1 MTDYI
6 AKFGRYME
14 AERRCSASTVDI
26 YTRDLRG
33 FEAYMRE
40 SGGSDGKWLDPAAVA
55 LEDVRDPPPPRI
67 PAQRQASPPGA

>member
-6 AKFGRYME
+6 EKFGRYME

-33 FEAYMRE
+33 FEAYMQE
-40 SGGSDGKWLDPAAVA
+40 SGEETGGFDPAI
-55 LEDVRDPPPPRI
+55 DGGRYRQFVRDI
-67 PAQRQASPPGA
+67 